1 MIRAYYTAT
10 NGAISNQNYLDI
22 LSNNIANIQT
32 EGYKKSKSEFSDLLY
47 SNIRSEQT
55 KVGSGSKLGKVD
67 IVFNQGALYYTGEDT
82 DYAIE
87 GDGFFAVQFE
97 DNTYFTRGGNFEEK
111 NIDGENYLMYQG
123 GYVLDENEEPILIN
137 NEAGEENQGSVN
149 LVNEEDVQKVGV
161 FVFLNNSKLK
171 NIGNNLFEISNE
183 DTEYNLSE
191 NPKILKG
198 YLESS
203 GVEISEEMVKL
214 IQIQRAFQLNSK
226 VIQTSDEIEQTIN
239 SLKN

>member
-10 NGAISNQNYLDI
+10 NGATSNQNYLDV

-32 EGYKKSKSEFSDLLY
+32 VGYKKSKAEFSDLLY
-47 SNIRSEQT
+47 SNIKGAGGSDT

-67 IVFNQGALYYTGEDT
+67 TVFNQGSFYYTGQET
-82 DYAIE
+82 DFAIK

-97 DNTYFTRGGNFEEK
+97 DNTYFTRSGEFKET

-123 GYVLDENEEPILIN
+123 GYVLDENEEPIIIG
-137 NEAGEENQGSVN
+137 NEYDEF
-149 LVNEEDVQKVGV
+149 NEDDKQKVGV
-161 FVFLNNSKLK
+161 FILENNSDLRA
-171 NIGNNLFEISNE
+171 IGNNLFEIANE
-183 DTEYNLSE
+183 NAEYSLLE
-191 NPKILKG
+191 NSKSMKG

-203 GVEISEEMVKL
+203 GVEIAEEMVNM

-239 SLKN
+239 SLRG